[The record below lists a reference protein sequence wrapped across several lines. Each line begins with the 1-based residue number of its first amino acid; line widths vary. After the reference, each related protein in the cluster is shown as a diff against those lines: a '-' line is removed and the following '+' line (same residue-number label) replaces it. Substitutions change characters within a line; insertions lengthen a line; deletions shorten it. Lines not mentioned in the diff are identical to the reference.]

1 MSDLIEFV
9 VTLHKK
15 EDLNDFY
22 NDMETEGGSLYIPN
36 RSVSVASRRAISRNT
51 HYYLT
56 VEEAERLR
64 QDSRV
69 AAVMPAEIERLAIR
83 PMSEITGNFD
93 KSTFASN
100 SYTNWALLR
109 CVEGAQRSNWGS
121 DGTANQSAT
130 ISINETG
137 RNVDVVI
144 IDGHINPAHP
154 EYAVNA
160 DGTGGSRV
168 VQLDWNTLSIAAG
181 NIDNDGAS
189 VLTGSYV
196 YTPYDN
202 GNTDLTADNNHGA
215 HVAGTACGNTQGWA
229 RNANIYNISPYPT
242 NPNVL
247 DPYILWDYIR
257 AFHANKS
264 VNLETGRKNPTICNC
279 SYGAALNFDGT
290 TFGKVT
296 RAIYRGADT
305 GVISPNL
312 SSAQLRANGIYDVVA
327 EEPLIPYYSTAFEA
341 DIQDAIADGIVVV
354 AAAGNEYF
362 NVASSTD
369 QDYNN
374 IFYATYGGTNYYW
387 YTHRGTT
394 PAAVPGVI
402 CVGNVSQFVNET
414 KRTSSNCGTRV
425 DIYAPGSNI
434 LSSFNST
441 TSYGGISDS
450 RNASYALG
458 KISGTSMASPQV
470 CGVLACVLET
480 YPDFNSYDALDYIV
494 SYSKTDQVGDTGG
507 STADLTSL
515 QGSPNRYLYFYK
527 ERKTEGSVY
536 PKINYKPRPAS
547 GLVFP
552 RYKKVKG

>member
-9 VTLHKK
+9 VTLKNR
-15 EDLNDFY
+15 EDLESFY
-22 NDMETEGGSLYIPN
+22 TDMETEGGDLYIPS

-51 HYYLT
+51 HYMLT
-56 VEEAERLR
+56 NEEADQLR

-69 AAVMPAEIERLAIR
+69 AAVMPAELERMAIR
-83 PMSEITGNFD
+83 PFRDIISSFD
-93 KSTFASN
+93 KSTLASN
-100 SYTNWALLR
+100 SYTNWAILR
-109 CVEGAQRSNWGS
+109 CTEGSQRSNWGS
-121 DGTANQSAT
+121 DGTTNQSAT
-130 ISINETG
+130 VSFNETG
-137 RNVDVVI
+137 KNVDVII
-144 IDGHINPAHP
+144 IDGHIDPAHP

-168 VQLDWNTLSIAAG
+168 NQLDWNTLSVAAG

-189 VLTGSYV
+189 VLSGTYV
-196 YTPYDN
+196 YTPYDD
-202 GNTDLTADNNHGA
+202 GATQRTDDNNHGA

-229 RNANIYNISPYPT
+229 SDANIYNISPYST
-242 NPNVL
+242 NPNTL
-247 DPYILWDYIR
+247 DSYIMWDYIR

-264 VNLETGRKNPTICNC
+264 VNLETGRQNPTVCNC
-279 SYGAALNFDGT
+279 SYGSALAFDGT
-290 TFGKVT
+290 TFGKIT
-296 RAIYRGADT
+296 RAIYRGVDT
-305 GVISPNL
+305 GVVSPNL
-312 SSAQLRANGIYDVVA
+312 SSAQLRANGIYDTIA
-327 EEPLIPYYSTAFEA
+327 ESPLIPFYSTAIAA
-341 DIQDAIADGIVVV
+341 DITDALNEGIIVV

-362 NVASSTD
+362 NVADSTD

-374 IFYATYGGTNYYW
+374 TFYATYLGTNYFW

-402 CVGNVSQFVNET
+402 CVGNVSQFLNET

-441 TSYGGISDS
+441 TSFGGTSDT
-450 RNASYALG
+450 RNASYAIG

-480 YPDFNSYDALDYIV
+480 YPDMTPAEALEYLV
-494 SYSKTDQVGDTGG
+494 TYSKKDQVGDTGG

-515 QGSPNRYLYFYK
+515 QGSPNRYLFFVK
-527 ERKTEGSVY
+527 ERKTEGNVF
-536 PKINYKPRPAS
+536 PKLNYKPRPSS
-547 GLVFP
+547 GLVYP
-552 RYKKVKG
+552 RIRKTIG